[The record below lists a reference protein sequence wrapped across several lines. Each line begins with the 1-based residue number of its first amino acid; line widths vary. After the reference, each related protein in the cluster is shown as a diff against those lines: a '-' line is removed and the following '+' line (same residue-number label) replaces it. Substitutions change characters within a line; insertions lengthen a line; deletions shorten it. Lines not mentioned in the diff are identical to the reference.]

1 MSTGYL
7 YVSFLSLIHIYKYP
21 ILRFCGGTFTFCP
34 EWKTTVSFIR
44 IVPSSGVSIPAI
56 LFSVRLFPQPD
67 APRIPI
73 RDAPLR
79 NRTSNRKSP
88 STFFISTDN
97 PIFFYHLFTFFI
109 FLPDSRFIKTI
120 ITNAIKITTATQ
132 IPAVR

>member
-1 MSTGYL
+1 MKF
-7 YVSFLSLIHIYKYP
+7 SFYHNNINVFNLEKSLEFYQKALGLTITREKEA
-21 ILRFCGGTFTFCP
+21 GDG
-34 EWKTTVSFIR
+34 SFKL
-44 IVPSSGVSIPAI
+44 IPAI